1 VESPQII
8 VYSGFEAFDLKN
20 SLLDPGA
27 MFVEVGGLR
36 YTYLGLQRSGEND
49 RREMGFS

>member
-1 VESPQII
+1 MESPQII

-20 SLLDPGA
+20 SLLDPA
-27 MFVEVGGLR
+27 VMFVGMGELR

-49 RREMGFS
+49 RRETGFS